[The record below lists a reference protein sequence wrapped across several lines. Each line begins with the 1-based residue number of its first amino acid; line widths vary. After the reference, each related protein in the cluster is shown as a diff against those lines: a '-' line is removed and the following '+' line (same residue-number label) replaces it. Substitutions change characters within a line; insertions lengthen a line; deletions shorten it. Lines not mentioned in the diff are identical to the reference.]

1 MRVAVSGYQP
11 WGHRTLSTVIR
22 VGHEA
27 VLVVA
32 HPASDHPYEQM
43 WADSVEEHASE
54 HGLPVC
60 VIERAGQ
67 DVIEALHD
75 AAPDLLRIPRLAR
88 PRAFRACL
96 ARPLRRNPAESP
108 SLTREELRWSVGRP
122 VPTCRCRRL
131 FWIVFVS
138 TTTRNCPR
146 PNSLDIGLDISN
158 QRFDLS
164 LLCTGYA

>member
-54 HGLPVC
+54 HGLTVC

-67 DVIEALHD
+67 DVIEVLHD

-88 PRAFRACL
+88 PRAFRARMSRK
-96 ARPLRRNPAESP
+96 AASAEPPAESP
-108 SLTREELRWSVGRP
+108 SLTREELRWSAGRP
-122 VPTCRCRRL
+122 VPTCRRRRL

-146 PNSLDIGLDISN
+146 PKPITTEKNDTQEDS
-158 QRFDLS
+158 
-164 LLCTGYA
+164 C

>member
-75 AAPDLLRIPRLAR
+75 AASDLLRIPRLAR
-88 PRAFRACL
+88 PRAFRARL
-96 ARPLRRNPAESP
+96 ARSLRRNPLP
-108 SLTREELRWSVGRP
+108 SHHPSRGRNRDGLRIA
-122 VPTCRCRRL
+122 RCRRAGAGDCSGPCSSRRQL
-131 FWIVFVS
+131 G
-138 TTTRNCPR
+138 TARDRN
-146 PNSLDIGLDISN
+146 
-158 QRFDLS
+158 Q
-164 LLCTGYA
+164 